1 MQRSERNTPPEEKQ
15 AASEGLDQLLQRQK
29 HLTAQLRAAF
39 THVTEEPVPDE
50 FLALID
56 QLATR
61 NEDESSS
68 NPNEVAND

>member
-1 MQRSERNTPPEEKQ
+1 MQRSERYTPPEQKQ

-56 QLATR
+56 RLATTQ
-61 NEDESSS
+61 EDERLSSTD
-68 NPNEVAND
+68 EVAND